1 MGAPGREKPND
12 KKILIEEYI
21 AKTQSRENNYEQHL
35 LAGATATS
43 QACTKR
49 GWAKV
54 RCGVQLFSSK
64 VASRSTIIMIEQKA
78 CLLGCQK
85 TFLQKC

>member
-1 MGAPGREKPND
+1 MNNTYLQAPQLQAGPVQGVVGRESGLP
-12 KKILIEEYI
+12 
-21 AKTQSRENNYEQHL
+21 
-35 LAGATATS
+35 
-43 QACTKR
+43 
-49 GWAKV
+49 
-54 RCGVQLFSSK
+54 LFSSK

>member
-1 MGAPGREKPND
+1 MGAPCLEKPND

-43 QACTKR
+43 QACTRR
-49 GWAKV
+49 GWARV
-54 RCGVQLFSSK
+54 RFATFFFKS
-64 VASRSTIIMIEQKA
+64 
-78 CLLGCQK
+78 CQ
-85 TFLQKC
+85 QINHYHD